1 MSKKKSQSTNW
12 KERRRIQALKLKRNG
27 WKQKDIAF
35 ALNVSKGAVSQ
46 WLKLASEEGKRSLY
60 AHLHTGRIP
69 KLTCTEKQYIPDL
82 LSYGAE
88 AYGFRGEV

>member
-12 KERRRIQALKLKRNG
+12 KKHRPIHALKLQRNG

-46 WLKLASEEGKRSLY
+46 
-60 AHLHTGRIP
+60 
-69 KLTCTEKQYIPDL
+69 
-82 LSYGAE
+82 
-88 AYGFRGEV
+88 